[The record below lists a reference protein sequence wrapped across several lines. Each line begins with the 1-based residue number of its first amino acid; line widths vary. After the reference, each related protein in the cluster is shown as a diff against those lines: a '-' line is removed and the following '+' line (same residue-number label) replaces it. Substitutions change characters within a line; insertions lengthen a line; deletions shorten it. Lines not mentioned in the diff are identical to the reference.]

1 MFGPHAQSTSDS
13 IAGTS
18 REAANTEQ
26 ILEDECVE
34 ETAGLFTEEQGEL
47 GHPESPTEQV
57 IADISECQTEVLDPS
72 FNYFACPNRN
82 ELAVFLKY
90 HPQHEIPDPVLK
102 KSVKRKDGTIR
113 KWLSYCKITK
123 AMFCSVCL
131 AFSKSHETNSFIEG
145 MTDKHHV
152 HQRIEE
158 HEKSAMHNAEAFF
171 LKSSSAG
178 VDDLLLFKQMSVR
191 REQVRNR
198 LQVLHRVVDVVK
210 VIGKQGLSYRG
221 DKDEAAF
228 NLEDITKD
236 HGNFLELILL
246 LSKYDICLK
255 YHVNKCIEKSKILQL
270 SRGKGRGSLVTL
282 LSKTT
287 VNKVLESI
295 RLLIQE
301 TISNEVREAGMFSIQ
316 VDTTQDI
323 TSKDQCSIIVRYVKE
338 CIKEKLLAI
347 VECEFSTGKNLFKLV
362 MEVLKSYKLEITKC
376 IGSSTDGAA
385 NMQGQYNGFSSWLST
400 ESPEQVHIWCYA
412 HILNLVLAD
421 TTKVVVASA
430 SLFSLLN
437 DIAVFIRDSYQRTN
451 TWEEVSQDPHH
462 RRISVIGET
471 RWWSKDAALRKV
483 FGEFSNPD
491 SALFLSLIYT
501 LSKIEESV

>member
-1 MFGPHAQSTSDS
+1 MDMFSPHAQSTIDS

-18 REAANTEQ
+18 TEAANTEQ
-26 ILEDECVE
+26 IVEDEYVE
-34 ETAGLFTEEQGEL
+34 ETAGLSTEEQGEL

-57 IADISECQTEVLDPS
+57 IADISECQIEVLDPS
-72 FNYFACPNRN
+72 FNYFTRPNRN
-82 ELAVFLKY
+82 QLAVFFKY
-90 HPQHEIPDPVLK
+90 HPQQEIPDPVLK

-113 KWLSYCKITK
+113 KWLSYCKIKK

-131 AFSKSHETNSFIEG
+131 AFLKSHETNSFIEG
-145 MTDKHHV
+145 MTDKRHV
-152 HQRIEE
+152 HQRIVEE
-158 HEKSAMHNAEAFF
+158 HEKSAMHNVCAEAFF
-171 LKSSSAG
+171 LKSSSVG
-178 VDDLLLFKQMSVR
+178 VDDLLLFKQMS
-191 REQVRNR
+191 EN
-198 LQVLHRVVDVVK
+198 
-210 VIGKQGLSYRG
+210 
-221 DKDEAAF
+221 
-228 NLEDITKD
+228 
-236 HGNFLELILL
+236 
-246 LSKYDICLK
+246 
-255 YHVNKCIEKSKILQL
+255 
-270 SRGKGRGSLVTL
+270 
-282 LSKTT
+282 
-287 VNKVLESI
+287 
-295 RLLIQE
+295 
-301 TISNEVREAGMFSIQ
+301 ISNEVREAGMFSIQ
-316 VDTTQDI
+316 VATTQDI

-347 VECEFSTGKNLFKLV
+347 VECESSTGKNLFKLV
-362 MEVLKSYKLEITKC
+362 MEVLKSCKLEITKC

-400 ESPEQVHIWCYA
+400 ESPEQVHIWFNA

-437 DIAVFIRDSYQRTN
+437 DIAVFIRDSYQRMN

-483 FGEFSNPD
+483 LGEFSNPD

-501 LSKIEESV
+501 LSKIEESVSSKPEVRVRAKAYAESLLKYESILTAQSFLRIFELTTPLSKYLQTSQMDISKAVHMVQGTY